1 MKIEENIRLCRLFDL
16 YGSLLSE
23 AQQDIINDYLL
34 FNLTNSEI
42 AQNRGVSRQ
51 AVKDAI
57 TKGSKKLEEFETKL
71 GFLQK
76 MIAYESQIENLKG
89 RKK

>member
-16 YGSLLSE
+16 YSSLLSQS
-23 AQQDIINDYLL
+23 QQDIMNDYLL

-42 AQNRGVSRQ
+42 AENRGVSRQ

-57 TKGSKKLEEFETKL
+57 SKSIKKLEDYENKL
-71 GFLQK
+71 RFLQK
-76 MIAYESQIENLKG
+76 IVAYESEIENLKG
-89 RKK
+89 RKR

>member
-16 YGSLLSE
+16 YSPLLSQS
-23 AQQDIINDYLL
+23 QQDIMKDYLL

-42 AQNRGVSRQ
+42 AENRKVSRQ

-57 TKGSKKLEEFETKL
+57 TKATKKLEEYEKKL
-71 GFLQK
+71 GFLVK
-76 MIAYESQIENLKG
+76 VDIMEEEIAKLKG
-89 RKK
+89 REK

>member
-1 MKIEENIRLCRLFDL
+1 MKIEENVRLCRLFDL
-16 YGSLLSE
+16 YSPLLSQS
-23 AQQDIINDYLL
+23 QQDIMNDYLL

-42 AQNRGVSRQ
+42 AENRAVSRQ

-57 TKGSKKLEEFETKL
+57 SKGSKKLEEFETKL

-76 MIAYESQIENLKG
+76 TNAYESEIQNLKG